1 MEFTNKLVSFID
13 LVGCTASYEQ
23 GGFPC
28 LESIDGVINDGGN
41 GWAYGGLVGSSQ
53 DNILGSTPLAWVIFE
68 VAEPTMIYSV
78 QIISGA
84 GRGDHKILIFKI
96 EMNIGGQ
103 WIIPNDLV
111 VQEAPEATIESD
123 GFINLDSAITDLTL
137 IFNPVVNVASIRL
150 TVTGHLF
157 FLCKKNTYVP

>member
-1 MEFTNKLVSFID
+1 
-13 LVGCTASYEQ
+13 
-23 GGFPC
+23 
-28 LESIDGVINDGGN
+28 
-41 GWAYGGLVGSSQ
+41 
-53 DNILGSTPLAWVIFE
+53 
-68 VAEPTMIYSV
+68 MIYSV

-96 EMNIGGQ
+96 EMNIDGQ
-103 WIIPNDLV
+103 WIIPNGLV

-150 TVTGHLF
+150 TVTGHLIY
-157 FLCKKNTYVP
+157 LCKKSQGFFTTSIVDSQLLRQMFVKKLLIFSSLFLLSNLK